1 MPSTALE
8 SIDQADLSD
17 HAEQAAQLLSAMAN
31 PKRLLI
37 MCNLVGGEMA
47 VGALANTVDLSQS
60 ALSQH
65 LAKLRALQ
73 LVKTR
78 RDAQTIYYSLA
89 SQEVQAILETLYGL
103 YCDPNNK
110 R

>member
-1 MPSTALE
+1 MTPIVQERAGQT
-8 SIDQADLSD
+8 DLSGN
-17 HAEQAAQLLSAMAN
+17 AEQAAQLLAAMAN

-37 MCNLVGGEMA
+37 LCNLVGGEMA
-47 VGALANTVDLSQS
+47 VGALATTVDLSQS

-65 LAKLRALQ
+65 LAKLRALK

-89 SQEVQAILETLYGL
+89 SREVQAILETLYGL
-103 YCDPNNK
+103 YCETPEK

>member
-1 MPSTALE
+1 MSPIVEDRAA
-8 SIDQADLSD
+8 QADLSGN
-17 HAEQAAQLLSAMAN
+17 AEQAAQLLAAMAN

-37 MCNLVGGEMA
+37 LCNLVGGEMA
-47 VGALANTVDLSQS
+47 VGSLAKTVELSQS

-65 LAKLRALQ
+65 LAKLRALK

-89 SQEVQAILETLYGL
+89 SGEVQAILETLYGL
-103 YCDPNNK
+103 YCETPK
-110 R
+110 KT

>member
-1 MPSTALE
+1 MAPLVQERAG
-8 SIDQADLSD
+8 QADLSGN
-17 HAEQAAQLLSAMAN
+17 AEQAAQLLAAMAN

-37 MCNLVGGEMA
+37 LCNLVGGEMA
-47 VGALANTVDLSQS
+47 VGALATTVDLSQS

-65 LAKLRALQ
+65 LAKLRALK

-89 SQEVQAILETLYGL
+89 SEEVQAILETLYGL
-103 YCDPNNK
+103 YCEAPEK

>member
-1 MPSTALE
+1 MSPLVQDKAV
-8 SIDQADLSD
+8 QADLAGN
-17 HAEQAAQLLSAMAN
+17 AEQAAQLLAAMAN

-37 MCNLVGGEMA
+37 LCNLVGGEMA
-47 VGALANTVDLSQS
+47 VGALATTVDLSQS

-65 LAKLRALQ
+65 LAKLRALK

-89 SQEVQAILETLYGL
+89 SHEVQAVLETLYGL
-103 YCDPNNK
+103 YCETPPED
-110 R
+110 

>member
-1 MPSTALE
+1 MSPITEDRAG
-8 SIDQADLSD
+8 QADLAGN
-17 HAEQAAQLLSAMAN
+17 AEQAAQLLAAMAN

-37 MCNLVGGEMA
+37 LCNLVGGEMA
-47 VGALANTVDLSQS
+47 VGALATTVELSQS

-65 LAKLRALQ
+65 LAKLRALK

-89 SQEVQAILETLYGL
+89 SGEVQAILETLYGL
-103 YCDPNNK
+103 YCEPPK
-110 R
+110 KG